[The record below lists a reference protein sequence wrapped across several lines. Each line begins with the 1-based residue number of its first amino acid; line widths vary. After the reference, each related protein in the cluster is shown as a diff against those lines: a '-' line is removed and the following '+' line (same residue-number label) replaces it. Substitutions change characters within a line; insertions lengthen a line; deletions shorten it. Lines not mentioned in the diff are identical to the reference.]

1 MQQRQ
6 SIVIYLCF
14 IPILFLLVFCK
25 SDSEIGS
32 YLGPVSVPNDNPQSF
47 EKIAFGK
54 QLFFDKRLSLDN
66 SVSCA
71 TCHVP
76 ELAFTNGQK
85 LSAGIHNRLAMR
97 NAPTLLNV
105 AYQKT
110 LMFDGEV
117 PNLEM
122 QVLVPLKDSAEMG
135 NQMKELIKKLR
146 DIPEYQKQAQEI
158 FKRDFDAYVLT
169 RALASFQRS
178 IISINSPFDSYY
190 MGNENAISTSAE
202 RGWMLFSEKL
212 YCTKCHAPPHFTNFT
227 TENNG
232 LYATYEDKFDKG
244 RFRINGDSS
253 EIGSFKVPVLRNISQ
268 TAPYMHDGSM
278 ANLSEVLDH
287 YSKGGNGH
295 LNQSKN
301 LVPFT
306 LSNQEKKDLLAF
318 FKSLSGTFID

>member
-1 MQQRQ
+1 MNQKQ
-6 SIVIYLCF
+6 SISIWLCF
-14 IPILFLLVFCK
+14 GPILFLLFYCK
-25 SDSEIGS
+25 SDTDTVSLLSPI
-32 YLGPVSVPNDNPQSF
+32 SVPKDNLQTV
-47 EKIAFGK
+47 EKIKFGK

-76 ELAFTNGQK
+76 ELAFTDGQK

-135 NQMKELIKKLR
+135 NQMKELIQKLR
-146 DIPEYQKQAQEI
+146 AIPKYQNQAQKI

-169 RALASFQRS
+169 RALASFQRYILS
-178 IISINSPFDSYY
+178 DDSPFDSYFN
-190 MGNENAISTSAE
+190 GNKNSISKSAE
-202 RGWMLFSEKL
+202 RGWILFSEKI
-212 YCTKCHAPPHFTNFT
+212 YCTKCHVPPHFTNFT

-268 TAPYMHDGSM
+268 TAPYMHDGSIS
-278 ANLSEVLDH
+278 NLTKVLDH
-287 YSKGGNGH
+287 YSKGGKGH
-295 LNQSKN
+295 FNQSKIIA
-301 LVPFT
+301 PFT
-306 LSNQEKKDLLAF
+306 LSNQEKIDLLEF
-318 FKSLSGTFID
+318 FKSLSGTVKD